1 MRLFLSELRKIWHPA
16 VVAAVL
22 ALGIM
27 YYLLMPSFYVVHF
40 PNGPNQQAS
49 FDLATDWAARFGP
62 TMEPE
67 ERAQLDAQ
75 LAEEQAEFA
84 TWIAAVP
91 EAAEKGIVDYATY
104 AAFCD
109 EVDEARGQSASREG
123 VRGMTYDEARS
134 FQERLFYETNLFTIQ
149 EFEDFLQCYDVRAD
163 IADEVR
169 GEGASALDKYGLAEG
184 LDEAGHARVA
194 ELITGERGYLPFLV
208 REATAGYASNL
219 ALWEVLGVVALL
231 APTFVRDRVCRTRQL
246 QWASRRGRA
255 SEGVQLAAGVAS
267 AVLLTAVNLVVY
279 GALFLSRGLLA
290 FADFP
295 LFGWVEGGGTWF
307 DVTYGCYLVVLAA
320 LVSVL
325 GVGAALWML
334 LLSRVSSGYVSALL
348 KAVPLFVLLGV
359 IVGVWCLDGT
369 FYIRVVSYAVAS
381 IAPPGIEVVLVAG
394 VCVLGAAACAAM
406 LLHDRRCDLAT

>member
-22 ALGIM
+22 ALGVM

-109 EVDEARGQSASREG
+109 EVDEARSQSASHEG

-134 FQERLFYETNLFTIQ
+134 FQEQLFYETNLFTIQ
-149 EFEDFLQCYDVRAD
+149 ELEDFLQCYDVRAD

-184 LDEAGHARVA
+184 LD
-194 ELITGERGYLPFLV
+194 
-208 REATAGYASNL
+208 
-219 ALWEVLGVVALL
+219 
-231 APTFVRDRVCRTRQL
+231 
-246 QWASRRGRA
+246 
-255 SEGVQLAAGVAS
+255 
-267 AVLLTAVNLVVY
+267 
-279 GALFLSRGLLA
+279 
-290 FADFP
+290 
-295 LFGWVEGGGTWF
+295 
-307 DVTYGCYLVVLAA
+307 
-320 LVSVL
+320 
-325 GVGAALWML
+325 
-334 LLSRVSSGYVSALL
+334 
-348 KAVPLFVLLGV
+348 
-359 IVGVWCLDGT
+359 
-369 FYIRVVSYAVAS
+369 
-381 IAPPGIEVVLVAG
+381 
-394 VCVLGAAACAAM
+394 
-406 LLHDRRCDLAT
+406 